1 MAHIRREQRR
11 VALLR
16 TGGIVLLSALIV
28 GAIAVV
34 PLATFVNV
42 GIHNPAV
49 VHALLNAGL
58 WFVDIGRTLAG
69 ATQAVLRALVL
80 GLSWP
85 VVVGYLMIAVAM
97 LLTWVRGGRP
107 ARPAAGRPAG
117 LSSWLRKTRLA
128 YCFGGAHVTYQACSG
143 LDDFALACGHA
154 RNGREARRHDYP
166 GQGLHPGRWP
176 GTGRQPRRHGGQVH
190 LQEAASSSAM

>member
-1 MAHIRREQRR
+1 MSLRLDGALNAEDQAALGQHLVACPDCRQLWAQMQAVSAVLARSSFVAPGPGFSARVMAHIRREQRR

-97 LLTWVRGGRP
+97 LLTWVRVV
-107 ARPAAGRPAG
+107 ARPVQQRAAQRA
-117 LSSWLRKTRLA
+117 
-128 YCFGGAHVTYQACSG
+128 
-143 LDDFALACGHA
+143 
-154 RNGREARRHDYP
+154 
-166 GQGLHPGRWP
+166 
-176 GTGRQPRRHGGQVH
+176 
-190 LQEAASSSAM
+190 